1 MGARLVDDLLGL
13 AVLDTATLEGRPVD
27 LSVLAAGEVERLA
40 PLAERNEVLLR
51 TDLEPG
57 VVVSADEG
65 LLAQLVA
72 NLVGNA
78 LKFTPPGGE
87 VSVSLTRSAL
97 RVSDTGPGI
106 APEDL
111 PHIFERFYQAD
122 DSRSQEGH
130 GLGLA
135 ISRHIAQVH
144 GWRIRAESRPGHGA
158 TFTVDL
164 RG

>member
-1 MGARLVDDLLGL
+1 VADLLGL
-13 AVLDTATLEGRPVD
+13 AALDAATLDGHPAD
-27 LSVLAAGEVERLA
+27 LSLLVGREAERLG
-40 PLAERNEVLLR
+40 PLAERKGIRLR

-57 VVVSADEG
+57 VIVKADEG
-65 LLAQLVA
+65 LAAQLVA

-78 LKFTPPGGE
+78 IKFTPPGGE

-106 APEDL
+106 AAKDL
-111 PHIFERFYQAD
+111 PHVFERFYQAD
-122 DSRSQEGH
+122 ASRSQEGH

-135 ISRHIAQVH
+135 IARNIAEVH
-144 GWRIRAESRPGHGA
+144 GWRIKVESAQGHGA
-158 TFTVDL
+158 SFVVTL